1 MINKGVS
8 LHAIEEKLKLDKSMI
23 RKWKNDK
30 EKLRLVKNKDK
41 KYRQIEEEKLKEL

>member
-1 MINKGVS
+1 
-8 LHAIEEKLKLDKSMI
+8 MI
-23 RKWKNDK
+23 RKWENDK